1 MTSIMNQPLKKD
13 CSGNKVCKTGLLKL
27 QRTLTVILLKNIIS
41 TSHLLLRKN
50 KRLKT
55 DKLKSQYKQR
65 VPPSKTVSMNFKA

>member
-50 KRLKT
+50 KKT
-55 DKLKSQYKQR
+55 
-65 VPPSKTVSMNFKA
+65 